1 MNIIDK
7 ILFEVFEL
15 KPNYD
20 TSDTLKTTNNSKY
33 NAEFKDLNNN
43 TVNLIIKKYDD
54 IYWIDFYLNGH
65 HDKQTEQNKDN
76 LKNYMFIINKVI
88 GLTKEYIDK
97 YKLSPIWISCK
108 GDPEGNKKY
117 NIYKKIIQ
125 KNENYFKDYEIDYN
139 DYSQLIRFYKNN

>member
-1 MNIIDK
+1 MGTYFPH
-7 ILFEVFEL
+7 LFLIFRHPTE
-15 KPNYD
+15 K
-20 TSDTLKTTNNSKY
+20 
-33 NAEFKDLNNN
+33 AESYFWNKDVLFFD
-43 TVNLIIKKYDD
+43 KYDSFD
-54 IYWIDFYLNGH
+54 DLIQSNKKFIL
-65 HDKQTEQNKDN
+65 QNKDN